1 MIAEEE
7 LSIGNRY
14 AIKAIDITYGYN
26 NTILF
31 DKLNLAVDIGKCV
44 AIMGK
49 SGSGKSTLLRIINGS
64 LKPLRGEVRVL
75 GTSINDMYK
84 NGLRRKV
91 AYIPQSLGLVDN
103 ATVLDNVMLAR
114 AADEPIRALLGLW
127 KKEHIN
133 EALDILKSLGI
144 EDKAKSKV
152 NRLSGGE
159 KQRVAIARALIQG
172 AKVILADE
180 PVSNLDE
187 DNARSILSIMKSL
200 TGKGTTILVV
210 MHNRQ
215 LAEEYMDGAY
225 HLTNGILDKLW

>member
-14 AIKAIDITYGYN
+14 AIKAIDLTYGYN
-26 NTILF
+26 NSILF
-31 DKLNLAVDIGKCV
+31 DGLNLTVDIGKCV

-75 GTSINDMYK
+75 GTSINDIYK
-84 NGLRRKV
+84 NGLRRKI

-114 AADEPIRALLGLW
+114 AADEPIRAFLSLW

-133 EALDILKSLGI
+133 KALDILKSLGI

-159 KQRVAIARALIQG
+159 KQRVAIARALMQG
-172 AKVILADE
+172 AVVILADE

-200 TGKGTTILVV
+200 TSKGTSVVVV

-215 LAEEYMDGAY
+215 LAEEYMDEAY
-225 HLTNGILDKLW
+225 QLTNGILDKLW

>member
-14 AIKAIDITYGYN
+14 AIKAIDLTYGYG

-31 DKLNLAVDIGKCV
+31 DKLNLTVDIGKCV

-75 GTSINDMYK
+75 GTSINDRYK

-127 KKEHIN
+127 KKEHII

-215 LAEEYMDGAY
+215 LAEEYMDEAY